1 PFSLE
6 YMQLT
11 LKRNPRV
18 AKALVELFAAKFRP
32 PDGERRSRPPRMS
45 IDDTRDEI
53 LRELEHVKS
62 LDEDS
67 IMRRFLNAVDATLRT
82 NFYQA
87 EADGSA
93 KDYVSLKFDSRRL
106 ADLPLP
112 RPYRE
117 IFVFSSHVEGVH
129 L

>member
-1 PFSLE
+1 FLLMTDDQVPVGLDRVRDNFVEVFGCALQGVLENDGFNRLVLHAGLAAQEVRLLRTYAKYLRQTGVPFSLE

-53 LRELEHVKS
+53 LRE
-62 LDEDS
+62 
-67 IMRRFLNAVDATLRT
+67 
-82 NFYQA
+82 
-87 EADGSA
+87 
-93 KDYVSLKFDSRRL
+93 
-106 ADLPLP
+106 
-112 RPYRE
+112 
-117 IFVFSSHVEGVH
+117 
-129 L
+129 